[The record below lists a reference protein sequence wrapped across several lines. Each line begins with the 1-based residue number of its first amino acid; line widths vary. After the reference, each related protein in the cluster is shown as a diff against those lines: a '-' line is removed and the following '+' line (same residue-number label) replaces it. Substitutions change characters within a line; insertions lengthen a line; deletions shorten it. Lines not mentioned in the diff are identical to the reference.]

1 MSVRDMIERYGRHV
15 PYVIIG
21 IVAILAFV
29 LNPTITGIAYA
40 LIVIVGACTVW
51 LLRVLYLN
59 EVERQRREE

>member
-1 MSVRDMIERYGRHV
+1 M
-15 PYVIIG
+15 
-21 IVAILAFV
+21 
-29 LNPTITGIAYA
+29 NPTITGIAYS

>member
-1 MSVRDMIERYGRHV
+1 MIYRYG
-15 PYVIIG
+15 PYVLIG
-21 IVAILAFV
+21 IVAILAFAM
-29 LNPTITGIAYA
+29 NPTITGIAYS